1 MALFRFFLFLSFAF
15 FSPSDS
21 ATAQAVM
28 DAKDS
33 GPMELDG
40 RAVRLKFDGGR
51 PVRAPRP
58 ARAKGGKKE
67 PYVDDRVENSSGL
80 VVYVGNLPWTTTTE
94 DLQGIYGQY
103 NCTNAEVQAGFNGR
117 SRGYGLVT
125 FSSIDLANAAID
137 ATNGSELQGR
147 QIQVRL
153 DKFA

>member
-1 MALFRFFLFLSFAF
+1 
-15 FSPSDS
+15 
-21 ATAQAVM
+21 
-28 DAKDS
+28 
-33 GPMELDG
+33 MELDG
-40 RAVRLKFDGGR
+40 RAVRLKFDGVR
-51 PVRAPRP
+51 PARAPRP

-94 DLQGIYGQY
+94 DLQGIYQQFS
-103 NCTNAEVQAGFNGR
+103 CTNAEVQSGFNGR

-125 FSSIDLANAAID
+125 FSSIDLANAAIE

-147 QIQVRL
+147 QIQARL